1 MVGEMTDQPQS
12 NRAARPNRRIV
23 VWGGVAIATVAAVY
37 SLSSMVAPGT
47 ELSLTADEAHQ
58 HATAQEILLID
69 IRRPDEWDLTGIGQG
84 AVPLDMRRDD
94 FTSALRELA
103 GDELGRPIALICAR
117 GVRSSHQSAQMIE
130 AGFMQIIDI
139 PEGMLGSGS
148 GPGWLARGLPI
159 YPYES

>member
-1 MVGEMTDQPQS
+1 MTDQPQS

-37 SLSSMVAPGT
+37 SLSSMVAPAT
-47 ELSLTADEAHQ
+47 ELSLTPDEAHQ

-103 GDELGRPIALICAR
+103 GDDLGRPIALICAR
-117 GVRSSHQSAQMIE
+117 GVRSRRQSAQMIE
-130 AGFMQIIDI
+130 AGFTQIIDI

-159 YPYES
+159 YLFES

>member
-1 MVGEMTDQPQS
+1 MVGEMTDQPRS

-23 VWGGVAIATVAAVY
+23 LLGGVAAATVVAVY
-37 SLSSMVAPGT
+37 SLSSMVAPAT
-47 ELSLTADEAHQ
+47 ELSLTPDEAHQ

-69 IRRPDEWDLTGIGQG
+69 IRRPDEWDL
-84 AVPLDMRRDD
+84 LDMRRDD

-103 GDELGRPIALICAR
+103 GGDLGRPIALICAR
-117 GVRSSHQSAQMIE
+117 GVQSSHQSAQMIE
-130 AGFMQIIDI
+130 AGFTHIIDI